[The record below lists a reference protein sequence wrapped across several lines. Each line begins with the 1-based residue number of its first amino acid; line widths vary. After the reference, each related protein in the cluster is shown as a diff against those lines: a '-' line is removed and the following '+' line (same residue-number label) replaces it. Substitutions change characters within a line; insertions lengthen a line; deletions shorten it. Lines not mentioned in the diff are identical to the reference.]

1 MKSLKIK
8 SDNCTLT
15 TSTFGVEIN
24 GEDIRDIVKEN
35 LPKDLE
41 DYKRYPAKISISI
54 EILGDDIL
62 TVETEGYKLN
72 IEDDE
77 AIDDE
82 ELEKRSD
89 PVE

>member
-8 SDNCTLT
+8 SDNCTLAT
-15 TSTFGVEIN
+15 NMYGLEIN
-24 GEDIRDIVKEN
+24 GEDIKNIVKEN
-35 LPKDLE
+35 LPADLE
-41 DYKRYPAKISISI
+41 DYTKYLAKISISI
-54 EILGDDIL
+54 EILGEDKL

-72 IEDDE
+72 SEDDNSIEDK
-77 AIDDE
+77 